1 MMSRFEP
8 LGPVLSDAMSL
19 GSQSAQGVGSP
30 RKRHALSLFAGLS
43 PQYDWMGALLS
54 FGQDRRWR
62 RAMVEKLG
70 VEQEARVAD
79 VAAGTGLVT
88 AEIVRRYG
96 CRVVAV
102 DQSEEMLSHA
112 RRKLGGDPGLAARVA
127 LVRAEAEALPFADGE
142 FDGLTAG
149 YLFRYVDDPA
159 ATIRELAR
167 VVRPGGTIAT
177 LEFFVPP
184 SPPLRAL
191 WRAYARIGLPALGR
205 LASREWAEVGRFL
218 ARNIPE
224 HYARHP
230 LSQLEGQ
237 WQAAGLQA
245 VQSRPMSFGAG
256 LVMWGRRA

>member
-1 MMSRFEP
+1 MSGP
-8 LGPVLSDAMSL
+8 KVTDGLGYAAMDS
-19 GSQSAQGVGSP
+19 SP
-30 RKRHALSLFAGLS
+30 RKRQALTLFAGLS

-62 RAMVEKLG
+62 RAIVAELG
-70 VEQEARVAD
+70 VPPSARVLD

-102 DQSEEMLSHA
+102 DQSEEMLGRA
-112 RRKLGGDPGLAARVA
+112 RTKLAGDAALRARVE
-127 LVRAEAEALPFADGE
+127 LVRAEAERLPFADDE
-142 FDGLTAG
+142 FDALTTG

-167 VVRPGGTIAT
+167 VVKPGGAIAS

-184 SPPLRAL
+184 SPALRAL
-191 WRAYARIGLPALGR
+191 WRVYARFGLPALGR

-218 ARNIPE
+218 ARSIPE
-224 HYARHP
+224 HYERYP
-230 LSQLEGQ
+230 LALQCEQ
-237 WQAAGLQA
+237 WRAAGIESVEA
-245 VQSRPMSFGAG
+245 RPMSFGAG
-256 LVMWGRRA
+256 IVMRGRRT

>member
-1 MMSRFEP
+1 
-8 LGPVLSDAMSL
+8 MSL
-19 GSQSAQGVGSP
+19 GSEYAQGAGSQ

-62 RAMVEKLG
+62 RAMVEKLD
-70 VEQEARVAD
+70 VTPDARVVD

-88 AEIVRRYG
+88 VEIVRRYG

-102 DQSEEMLSHA
+102 DQSEEMLSRA
-112 RRKLGGDPGLAARVA
+112 RHKLGRDSGLAAHA
-127 LVRAEAEALPFADGE
+127 ELVRAEAERLPFADGE

-177 LEFFVPP
+177 VEFFVPP

-218 ARNIPE
+218 ARSIPE
-224 HYARHP
+224 HYARYP
-230 LSQLEGQ
+230 LARLEEQ
-237 WQAAGLQA
+237 WRAAGLQE
-245 VQSRPMSFGAG
+245 VQSRPMSLGAG
-256 LVMWGRRA
+256 LVMWGKRA